1 MELGQTEIII
11 FALIGAQLAAG
22 LVWLASRRYEIA
34 VVAVV
39 LSPWLSAILSPA
51 EDPVT
56 GIVPEAGIGSYI
68 RVGLLLLMGLAGFI
82 LFFRSENNRIARIV
96 PEFWILG
103 IFVLFALVST
113 VYSIDPRFTFYRSAS
128 FAAFIGYLLGM
139 LTWLD
144 QKGQPGKLLKALFLI
159 IAAGAILNL
168 ASLVFLRDMAWW
180 HLNTD
185 RFCGLWD
192 TPNSMGEFCMVSYP
206 LCLWRYEQGSRR
218 DKGFAVLVMVS
229 LVALHALTGS
239 RSTLAAGFMGI
250 GLWFVLHN
258 GLKRSYVVL
267 LVVIFMLVSIVLLNP
282 SFSQRTEGADITD
295 LTGRTEFWNRA
306 LYLFMERP
314 ILGYG
319 FDVDGKIWSDPRF
332 RIPGVTLWSGSAKTS
347 LHNGYLSVAIGL
359 GVIGLILWA
368 MILLIPLWKGA
379 RGQKTEYRAFALS
392 ILAVCLL
399 TNFVETAITGGRSFG
414 SMFFWIAWILA
425 IRPEAANNGA
435 STEVHMNL
443 LSSSRSH
450 QIIKGGERV

>member
-11 FALIGAQLAAG
+11 VALIGAQLAAG
-22 LVWLASRRYEIA
+22 LAWLASRRYEIA

-51 EDPVT
+51 EDPMT
-56 GIVPEAGIGSYI
+56 GIVQEAGIGSYI
-68 RVGLLLLMGLAGFI
+68 RVGLLLLMGLAGLI
-82 LFFRSENNRIARIV
+82 LFLRSENNRITRIA
-96 PEFWILG
+96 PEIWILG

-113 VYSIDPRFTFYRSAS
+113 VYSIDPRFTFVRSAS
-128 FAAFIGYLLGM
+128 FIAFIGFLLGM

-144 QKGQPGKLLKALFLI
+144 QKGQPAKLLKTLFLI
-159 IAAGAILNL
+159 IAAGVVLNL

-180 HLNTD
+180 HLSTD

-218 DKGFAVLVMVS
+218 DKWLAVLVMVS

-250 GLWFVLHN
+250 GLWFVLRN
-258 GLKRSYVVL
+258 GLKRSLTVILVVFVL
-267 LVVIFMLVSIVLLNP
+267 LASIVLLNP
-282 SFSQRTEGADITD
+282 SFYQRTEGADITD
-295 LTGRTEFWNRA
+295 LTGRTEFWSRA
-306 LYLFMERP
+306 FDLFMERP

-332 RIPGVTLWSGSAKTS
+332 QIPGVTLWSGSAKTS

-359 GVIGLILWA
+359 GVIGLILWG

-379 RGQKTEYRAFALS
+379 RGPKTECRHFAIS
-392 ILAVCLL
+392 ILAVFLMV
-399 TNFVETAITGGRSFG
+399 NFVETAITGGRSFG
-414 SMFFWIAWILA
+414 AIFFWIAWILA
-425 IRPEAANNGA
+425 IRPESASSGA
-435 STEVHMNL
+435 SAEVNMNF
-443 LSSSRSH
+443 LSSSRPH
-450 QIIKGGERV
+450 QS